1 MRRWLIGAAVAA
13 AVLSGGAAYAVAGP
27 SGAPEGRRLDTA
39 HVTPAAASST
49 GNASPSGAP
58 PSSVQPLVATS
69 SSAPAPRTAPSTAAA
84 GCPVGERQREVE
96 VALAAIGRYGPVV
109 VDGRQ
114 TPADCATIVAF
125 QKRFGISPS
134 NGRAGPTTAD
144 VARRIATSLT
154 AAERAKC
161 RPAASGLTACVDLTQ
176 QTTWVVRSDGS
187 VAWGPTV
194 VRTGYKGYAT
204 RAGRF
209 TINERNLKEWS
220 IPYKVWLP
228 YWQHFTAGQ
237 GFHETTTY
245 LHNMGNGSHGCV
257 NLLRSDAKELW
268 NLLPY
273 HSTVHTFGRR
283 PGT

>member
-13 AVLSGGAAYAVAGP
+13 AVLSGGAAYAVAGQN
-27 SGAPEGRRLDTA
+27 GAPEGRL
-39 HVTPAAASST
+39 SST
-49 GNASPSGAP
+49 YMTPTAVPSTGSP
-58 PSSVQPLVATS
+58 S
-69 SSAPAPRTAPSTAAA
+69 SSAPPAVVTSAPPSTVAAVA
-84 GCPVGERQREVE
+84 PGCPVGEKQREVE
-96 VALAAIGRYGPVV
+96 TSLAAIGRYGPVG

-134 NGRAGPTTAD
+134 NGRAGPTTSD

-154 AAERAKC
+154 AAERSKC
-161 RPAASGLTACVDLTQ
+161 QPAASGLTACVNLTQ
-176 QTTWVVRSDGS
+176 QTTWVIKSDGS
-187 VAWGPTV
+187 VVWGPTV
-194 VRTGYKGYAT
+194 VRTGYRGYAT
-204 RAGRF
+204 RVGKF
-209 TINERNLKEWS
+209 KINERTLKEWS

-273 HSTVHTFGRR
+273 NSTVHTFGRR
-283 PGT
+283 SGT

>member
-27 SGAPEGRRLDTA
+27 GGDSPGRVVSYGTPTAPPG
-39 HVTPAAASST
+39 T
-49 GNASPSGAP
+49 GSASPSGAP
-58 PSSVQPLVATS
+58 PSSATPVVATS
-69 SSAPAPRTAPSTAAA
+69 SSSPPAAASSTKPAAA
-84 GCPVGERQREVE
+84 GCPVGDRQREVE
-96 VALAAIGRYGPVV
+96 VSLAAIGKYGPIV
-109 VDGRQ
+109 VDGQQ
-114 TPADCATIVAF
+114 TAADCATIVAF

-134 NGRAGPTTAD
+134 NGRAGPTTSD
-144 VARRIATSLT
+144 VAKRIAASLT
-154 AAERAKC
+154 PAVRARC
-161 RPAASGLTACVDLTQ
+161 QPAATGLTACIDLTQ
-176 QTTWVVRSDGS
+176 QTTWVVKADGS
-187 VAWGPTV
+187 VVWGPTV
-194 VRTGYKGYAT
+194 VRTGYQGYAT
-204 RAGRF
+204 RVGKF
-209 TINERNLKEWS
+209 KINERTLKEWS

-273 HSTVHTFGRR
+273 NATVHTFGRR
-283 PGT
+283 AGT

>member
-1 MRRWLIGAAVAA
+1 MRRWLIAAAVAA

-27 SGAPEGRRLDTA
+27 GGAPQGR
-39 HVTPAAASST
+39 VMSYETPTAASVAT
-49 GNASPSGAP
+49 TASPSGAP
-58 PSSVQPLVATS
+58 PP
-69 SSAPAPRTAPSTAAA
+69 SSAPPVVVAASSASTKPAA
-84 GCPVGERQREVE
+84 GCPVGEKQREVE
-96 VALAAIGRYGPVV
+96 VSLAAIGKYGPVV
-109 VDGRQ
+109 VDGQQ

-134 NGRAGPTTAD
+134 NGRAGPTTSD
-144 VARRIATSLT
+144 VARRIAASLT
-154 AAERAKC
+154 PAERAKC
-161 RPAASGLTACVDLTQ
+161 QPAASGLTACVNLTL
-176 QTTWVVRSDGS
+176 QTTWVIRSDGT

-204 RAGRF
+204 RVGRY
-209 TINERNLKEWS
+209 TINERTLKEWS

-268 NLLPY
+268 NLLQY
-273 HSTVHTFGRR
+273 NSTVHTFGRR
-283 PGT
+283 AGT

>member
-27 SGAPEGRRLDTA
+27 GRDTPGRPTS
-39 HVTPAAASST
+39 VETPTADPGT
-49 GNASPSGAP
+49 GNPSPSSPAPTSATPTSPTSAPVVASPS
-58 PSSVQPLVATS
+58 S
-69 SSAPAPRTAPSTAAA
+69 SSSKAAA
-84 GCPVGERQREVE
+84 GCPVGDKQREVE
-96 VALAAIGRYGPVV
+96 TSLAAIGKYGPIV
-109 VDGRQ
+109 VDGQQ

-144 VARRIATSLT
+144 VARRIAASLT
-154 AAERAKC
+154 PAERSRC
-161 RPAASGLTACVDLTQ
+161 QPAASGLTACVNLTQ
-176 QTTWVVRSDGS
+176 QTTWVVQADGT
-187 VAWGPTV
+187 VVWGPTV

-204 RAGRF
+204 KVGKF
-209 TINERNLKEWS
+209 KVNERNIKEWS

-273 HSTVHTFGRR
+273 NSTVHTFGRR
-283 PGT
+283 AGT

>member
-13 AVLSGGAAYAVAGP
+13 AVLSGGAAYAVAG
-27 SGAPEGRRLDTA
+27 SADAPQGRVVLSETA
-39 HVTPAAASST
+39 TADSST
-49 GNASPSGAP
+49 GSASPSGAP
-58 PSSVQPLVATS
+58 PSSAQPVVATSTSS
-69 SSAPAPRTAPSTAAA
+69 SSAPVVASP
-84 GCPVGERQREVE
+84 GCPVGEKQREVE
-96 VALAAIGRYGPVV
+96 VSLAAIGKYGPIV
-109 VDGRQ
+109 VDGVQ

-134 NGRAGPTTAD
+134 NGRAGPTTSD
-144 VARRIATSLT
+144 VAKRVAASLT
-154 AAERAKC
+154 PAERARC
-161 RPAASGLTACVDLTQ
+161 QPAASGLTACVNLTQ
-176 QTTWVVRSDGS
+176 QTTWVIDASGTVK
-187 VAWGPTV
+187 WGPTV

-204 RAGRF
+204 KVGRF
-209 TINERNLKEWS
+209 KINERTIKEWS
-220 IPYKVWLP
+220 INYKVWLP

-273 HSTVHTFGRR
+273 NATVHTFGRR
-283 PGT
+283 AGT

>member
-1 MRRWLIGAAVAA
+1 MPRSSMRRLLIGAAVAI

-27 SGAPEGRRLDTA
+27 GGASSGRVVLHGTALPSATTSSPSSPAPTSA
-39 HVTPAAASST
+39 APQPVAATSASSSKPAAT
-49 GNASPSGAP
+49 
-58 PSSVQPLVATS
+58 
-69 SSAPAPRTAPSTAAA
+69 A
-84 GCPVGERQREVE
+84 GCPQGEKQREVE
-96 VALAAIGRYGPVV
+96 AGLAAIGRFGAVV
-109 VDGRQ
+109 VDGVQ
-114 TPADCATIVAF
+114 SQADCAAIVAF

-144 VARRIATSLT
+144 VAKRIAASLT
-154 AAERAKC
+154 PAERAKC
-161 RPAASGLTACVDLTQ
+161 QPAASGLTACVDLTQ

-187 VAWGPTV
+187 VVWGPTV

-204 RAGRF
+204 NVGKF
-209 TINERNLKEWS
+209 KINERTLKEWS

-257 NLLRSDAKELW
+257 NLLKSDAKELW

-273 HSTVHTFGRR
+273 NSTVHTFGRR
-283 PGT
+283 AGT

>member
-27 SGAPEGRRLDTA
+27 GRDAPGRLTSYETPTA
-39 HVTPAAASST
+39 GPSTVQATPSSASPSSATPTPVVAASS
-49 GNASPSGAP
+49 SKP
-58 PSSVQPLVATS
+58 
-69 SSAPAPRTAPSTAAA
+69 TAP
-84 GCPVGERQREVE
+84 GCPVGDKQHEVE
-96 VALAAIGRYGPVV
+96 VSLAAIGKYGPIV
-109 VDGRQ
+109 VDGVQ

-144 VARRIATSLT
+144 VARRIAASLT
-154 AAERAKC
+154 PAERAKC
-161 RPAASGLTACVDLTQ
+161 QPAGSGLTACVDLTM
-176 QTTWVVRSDGS
+176 QTTWVIRADGA

-204 RAGRF
+204 KVGRF
-209 TINERNLKEWS
+209 KINERNIKEWS

-273 HSTVHTFGRR
+273 NSTVHTFGRR

>member
-27 SGAPEGRRLDTA
+27 GRDTPGRVTFYETPTAPPSTA
-39 HVTPAAASST
+39 T
-49 GNASPSGAP
+49 ASPSSAP
-58 PSSVQPLVATS
+58 PSSAPPSSTAAPAVATS
-69 SSAPAPRTAPSTAAA
+69 SSKPAAS
-84 GCPVGERQREVE
+84 CPVGEKQREVE
-96 VALAAIGRYGPVV
+96 VSLAAIGKYGPVV
-109 VDGRQ
+109 VDGQQ

-144 VARRIATSLT
+144 VARRIAASLT
-154 AAERAKC
+154 PAEKAKC
-161 RPAASGLTACVDLTQ
+161 QPAASGLTACINLTQ

-204 RAGRF
+204 KVGRF
-209 TINERNLKEWS
+209 KINERNIKEWS

-273 HSTVHTFGRR
+273 NATVHTFGRR
-283 PGT
+283 AGT